1 MNLITLFL
9 LQLAITLAACLLLA
23 GYLRPTLK
31 RVLIDLC
38 GTEERA
44 QFWVKFSLILLVLLP
59 IIFGLGFNPE
69 TTSADTQFLALAG
82 QLRWNIF
89 GFVLALV
96 AIGAAVA
103 FFALVAPRPQI
114 KTERS

>member
-9 LQLAITLAACLLLA
+9 TQLAITLAACLLLA
-23 GYLRPTLK
+23 AYLRPTLK

-44 QFWVKFSLILLVLLP
+44 QFWSTFSSLLLVLLP
-59 IIFGLGFNPE
+59 VIFGLGFQPE
-69 TTSADTQFLALAG
+69 TASAEAQFLALAG
-82 QLRWNIF
+82 QLRWNVF

-96 AIGAAVA
+96 AIGTAVA

-114 KTERS
+114 KVERN